1 MSRHFS
7 ATHIFVDNFEN
18 RMICYQKKSPKYNNS
33 NQCVDFHCFANQ
45 RKFHWIAATE
55 WVCCVCF
62 VSMANQNNNEKNWK
76 RFIFVRPMLYS
87 NCLYNSAIV
96 INSFLLLPSPISL
109 ESIISTTFPYIRS
122 LLWLTNIFPFTWF
135 ELISFLTEW
144 DTMLS
149 KTNK

>member
-18 RMICYQKKSPKYNNS
+18 RMICYQKRVENTTIAISALIFIVLPINGNFTES
-33 NQCVDFHCFANQ
+33 QRPSECVVYVLFQ
-45 RKFHWIAATE
+45 WQTKTTTK
-55 WVCCVCF
+55 
-62 VSMANQNNNEKNWK
+62 KNWK

-135 ELISFLTEW
+135 ELISFLSEW